1 MSIDIPGAQDLF
13 TVEQMIKNIN
23 QSYVKMHLSMIQVST
38 LRKSSFTESP
48 FVNNAITRELGN
60 IEDQRQAILTFA
72 QMLQFAPFAEEMVQS
87 EAKRDIA

>member
-1 MSIDIPGAQDLF
+1 MSIDIPDAQDLF
-13 TVEQMIKNIN
+13 TVEQMIRNIN

>member
-1 MSIDIPGAQDLF
+1 MSIDIPDAQDLF